1 MHEFECLR
9 LMHSYL
15 VRMQGKRHYG
25 MSLGR
30 CGGLVRYILVQSF
43 FQSARISEE
52 FKTRLGKFLSHICMI
67 FRSTLLLTRVI

>member
-15 VRMQGKRHYG
+15 VQMEGKRHFG

-30 CGGLVRYILVQSF
+30 CGGLVRYILYVP
-43 FQSARISEE
+43 ARSGEE
-52 FKTRLGKFLSHICMI
+52 CKTRVGKFLSHICMI